1 MCDINNNNNKQTSGK
16 QQVCNGIVLMCGR
29 LCDVNNNNN
38 NNNNE
43 QPLVN
48 ARSAIECSVRCV
60 TLSTNATFTFTAGDA
75 LGEQCRC
82 HVGKVNLL
90 NSGPQ
95 PGTQSFTF
103 DTPACSSASGSGTAE
118 MLSGDTPALSSG
130 TVEMVI
136 ADTTCPEF
144 GYA

>member
-1 MCDINNNNNKQTSGK
+1 
-16 QQVCNGIVLMCGR
+16 MCGR
-29 LCDVNNNNN
+29 LCDINNNN

-60 TLSTNATFTFTAGDA
+60 TLSTNATFTFTAGET

-95 PGTQSFTF
+95 PGAQSFTHA
-103 DTPACSSASGSGTAE
+103 TPACSSASGSGTAE
-118 MLSGDTPALSSG
+118 MVTGDTPAFSSG
-130 TVEMVI
+130 TVRVTWLT
-136 ADTTCPEF
+136 ADTACPEF
-144 GYA
+144 RYV

>member
-1 MCDINNNNNKQTSGK
+1 MCGRLCDVNNNKQTSGK
-16 QQVCNGIVLMCGR
+16 QQVCSGIVLMCGR
-29 LCDVNNNNN
+29 LCDINNNNN
-38 NNNNE
+38 NNNA

-95 PGTQSFTF
+95 PGAQSFTHA
-103 DTPACSSASGSGTAE
+103 TPACSSASGSGTAE
-118 MLSGDTPALSSG
+118 MVIADTPALS
-130 TVEMVI
+130 
-136 ADTTCPEF
+136 EF
-144 GYA
+144 RYV